1 MEKELGIQNF
11 KEPPNKV
18 TTPAE
23 AFVMRR
29 REARV
34 RRTIVE
40 RAVENVHNAD
50 RAKGDFAMMAGLKH
64 NEELGSGLT
73 NKRGLTHQIS
83 SNERQADFQAR
94 KIVVH

>member
-1 MEKELGIQNF
+1 MEKELGIKNY
-11 KEPPNKV
+11 KEPPTKV

-34 RRTIVE
+34 RRTLVE
-40 RAVENVHNAD
+40 QA
-50 RAKGDFAMMAGLKH
+50 AKNSEQLMEDFGAMAGLKL
-64 NEELGSGLT
+64 NESLGAGLT

-83 SNERQADFQAR
+83 ANERQPDFQAR